1 LIELSLSL
9 TDTEKMYIFSNGKD
23 LSKYLEKMS
32 EKQGV
37 IANAAFAS
45 ILKRLLCM
53 GKEHLCGVVKKARNE
68 NSSSTNIVLEPIRDQ
83 SFDLENYNAL
93 REDMVKFLF

>member
-1 LIELSLSL
+1 
-9 TDTEKMYIFSNGKD
+9 
-23 LSKYLEKMS
+23 MS

-53 GKEHLCGVVKKARNE
+53 GKDFRIVSLPFE
-68 NSSSTNIVLEPIRDQ
+68 N
-83 SFDLENYNAL
+83 
-93 REDMVKFLF
+93 M